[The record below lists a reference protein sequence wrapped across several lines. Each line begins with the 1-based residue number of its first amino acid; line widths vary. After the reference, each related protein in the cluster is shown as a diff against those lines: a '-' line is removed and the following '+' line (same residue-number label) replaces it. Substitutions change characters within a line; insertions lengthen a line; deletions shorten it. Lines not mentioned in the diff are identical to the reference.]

1 MQNLLE
7 EAKRL
12 REQGQLDEAI
22 ATLKRAIEQDID
34 NAKAYVELGL
44 VYFDKQ
50 DYAQARKVLRVG
62 MGLDPGNAQIYYTV
76 GRVCHAMG
84 DQDGVLSMK
93 MRLAMVNP
101 DMGERL
107 ANDTASQSDT

>member
-22 ATLKRAIEQDID
+22 ATLKRVIEQDID
-34 NAKAYVELGL
+34 DAAAYLELGR

-62 MGLDPGNAQIYYTV
+62 MVLDPGNAQIYYTV

-84 DQDGVLSMK
+84 DEDGVLSMK
-93 MRLAMVNP
+93 MRLATTSP
-101 DMGERL
+101 EMGQRL
-107 ANDTASQSDT
+107 ADDTSS